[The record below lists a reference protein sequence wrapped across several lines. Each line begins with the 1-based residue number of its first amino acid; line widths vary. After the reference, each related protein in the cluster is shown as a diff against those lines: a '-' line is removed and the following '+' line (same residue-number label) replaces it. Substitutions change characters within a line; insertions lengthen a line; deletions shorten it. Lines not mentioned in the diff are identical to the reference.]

1 MFSLPVSTLLSAI
14 FILFYHVKSRFRV
27 NDLLRNR
34 IREKR
39 INTQKSNDTKAK
51 SYLDETLEDDD
62 RREALAKQNENLR
75 ELNVKLTSETFLMSL
90 STVL

>member
-1 MFSLPVSTLLSAI
+1 MFSLSVSTLLSAI
-14 FILFYHVKSRFRV
+14 FILFYHVKSRFHV
-27 NDLLRNR
+27 NDLLRNG

>member
-1 MFSLPVSTLLSAI
+1 MFSPSVSTLLFGI
-14 FILFYHVKSRFRV
+14 LILFYHVKPRFHV